1 MPVIE
6 PKPLL
11 NLAPYLRQLC
21 WLRLI
26 ATPGQLLI
34 LLALH
39 YGLQIPMPLHWMLPL
54 ALIPALAGGLSL
66 RWLKQD
72 RRVVAAHMGL
82 QLLLDNLQLAAL
94 LYFSGGWGN
103 PCVTL
108 MLLPV
113 CLAAALLPRLYCWAL
128 VIATLGLY
136 WLLVLWHLPLATS
149 RLWPQSGMLLHMGG
163 MWFTFVL
170 SALLLATFVAGLAN
184 RLRSAG
190 FELNQLREN
199 ELRHQ
204 QLLGLASLAAN
215 TAHALG
221 TPLSSMSL
229 LADELAYQASHDQ
242 QLPLQQLKQQIQ
254 HCREQLQRL
263 AIEAGQN
270 HASGGQAKNLHR
282 ALTASCN
289 SWQLLHPAN
298 SLRLQCPAAETAP
311 FCLWEHSLEQILFSL
326 LDNAARQSTQLE
338 LDARW
343 SETEL
348 WLDIRDFGAGFSADH
363 QPSEGL
369 GLGLYLARET
379 LASLGG
385 DLKLDNHPQQGGIA
399 RIYLPLKLL
408 ELL

>member
-1 MPVIE
+1 M
-6 PKPLL
+6 

-21 WLRLI
+21 GLRLI
-26 ATPGQLLI
+26 ATPGQMLI

-39 YGLQIPMPLHWMLPL
+39 YGLQIPMPLPWMLPL
-54 ALIPALAGGLSL
+54 TLIPASSALLTR
-66 RWLKQD
+66 RWLQTQPQV
-72 RRVVAAHMGL
+72 RPATMGL

-128 VIATLGLY
+128 VIATLSLY
-136 WLLVLWHLPLATS
+136 WLLVVWHLPLATS
-149 RLWPQSGMLLHMGG
+149 KRWPESGMLLHMGG

-170 SALLLATFVAGLAN
+170 SALLLAAFVAGLAN
-184 RLRSAG
+184 RLRNAG

-229 LADELAYQASHDQ
+229 LAEELSYQATSEQ

-263 AIEAGQN
+263 ALEAGQN
-270 HASGGQAKNLHR
+270 HASGGQPKNLHR
-282 ALTASCN
+282 ALHASCSN
-289 SWQLLHPAN
+289 WQLLHPAN
-298 SLRLQCPAAETAP
+298 SLTLNSAAADTAP

-326 LDNAARQSTQLE
+326 LDNAARQSSQIQ

-343 SETEL
+343 SDTEL
-348 WLDIRDFGAGFSADH
+348 WLDIRDFGQGFGHS
-363 QPSEGL
+363 QQSEGL

-379 LASLGG
+379 LTSLGG
-385 DLKLDNHPQQGGIA
+385 QLHLDNHPEQGGIA
-399 RIYLPLKLL
+399 RIQLPLKLL